1 MARRI
6 WRRRAHC
13 DHPVGDSGW
22 GRALCGGVLDVLRK
36 QVRQDCGTRQV
47 LDGLNGRA
55 MKVAFGMK
63 AHSGWAALVVLGT
76 RSGELQVIDRCRMEL
91 VENDEASWAKQ
102 PYHAAERL
110 NAGEARDLVKRGL
123 ETARRIAVR
132 EMRTAV
138 KRAREAGHDVAAC
151 AVLVVDPM
159 PDWSVDEILAVH
171 FRMHKAEGVLFR
183 DALARAARA
192 SGLRLLEIPEKQLD
206 EHSER
211 ALATS
216 VSSLRKTVASLG
228 KSVGP
233 PWGKDQKDA
242 SLAAMVALHGRT

>member
-1 MARRI
+1 
-6 WRRRAHC
+6 
-13 DHPVGDSGW
+13 
-22 GRALCGGVLDVLRK
+22 
-36 QVRQDCGTRQV
+36 
-47 LDGLNGRA
+47 

-76 RSGELQVIDRCRMEL
+76 CSGELQVVDRCRLEL
-91 VENDEASWAKQ
+91 VEKDEASWAKQ
-102 PYHAAERL
+102 PYHAAEHL
-110 NAGEARDLVKRGL
+110 NAGDARELVRRGL
-123 ETARRIAVR
+123 ESSRRIAVR

-138 KRAREAGHDVAAC
+138 KRAREAGHEVAAC

-159 PDWSVDEILAVH
+159 PDWTVDEILAVH

-183 DALARAARA
+183 DALTRAAGA
-192 SGLRLLEIPEKQLD
+192 CGLKLLRVPEKQLD
-206 EHSER
+206 EHAER

-216 VSSLRKTVASLG
+216 VKSLRKTIASLG

-242 SLAAMVALHGRT
+242 ALAAMIALQGK

>member
-1 MARRI
+1 
-6 WRRRAHC
+6 
-13 DHPVGDSGW
+13 
-22 GRALCGGVLDVLRK
+22 
-36 QVRQDCGTRQV
+36 
-47 LDGLNGRA
+47 

-76 RSGELQVIDRCRMEL
+76 RSGELQVVDRSRMEL
-91 VENDEASWAKQ
+91 VEKHEASWAKQ

-110 NAGEARDLVKRGL
+110 NTGDARDLVERGVA
-123 ETARRIAVR
+123 TARRIAVR

-138 KRAREAGHDVAAC
+138 ERAREAGHEVAAC

-159 PDWSVDEILAVH
+159 PDWTVDEILAVH

-183 DALARAARA
+183 EALARAAA
-192 SGLRLLEIPEKQLD
+192 TCGLRFLGIPEKQLD
-206 EHSER
+206 EQAER

-216 VSSLRKTVASLG
+216 VNSLRKTIASLG

-242 SLAAMVALHGRT
+242 SIAAMIALQGQMK

>member
-1 MARRI
+1 
-6 WRRRAHC
+6 
-13 DHPVGDSGW
+13 
-22 GRALCGGVLDVLRK
+22 
-36 QVRQDCGTRQV
+36 
-47 LDGLNGRA
+47 

-76 RSGELQVIDRCRMEL
+76 RSGELQVVNRCRMEL
-91 VENDEASWAKQ
+91 VEKDEASWAKQ

-110 NAGEARDLVKRGL
+110 NAGDARDLVTRGL
-123 ETARRIAVR
+123 VTARRIAVR

-138 KRAREAGHDVAAC
+138 KRARQAGHEVAAC
-151 AVLVVDPM
+151 AVLVADPM
-159 PDWSVDEILAVH
+159 PDWTVDEILAVH

-183 DALARAARA
+183 DALARAAGA
-192 SGLRLLEIPEKQLD
+192 CGLRFLGIPEKQLD
-206 EHSER
+206 EQAER

-216 VSSLRKTVASLG
+216 VNSLRKTIASLG

-242 SLAAMVALHGRT
+242 SLAAMIALQGQVK

>member
-1 MARRI
+1 
-6 WRRRAHC
+6 
-13 DHPVGDSGW
+13 
-22 GRALCGGVLDVLRK
+22 
-36 QVRQDCGTRQV
+36 
-47 LDGLNGRA
+47 

-76 RSGELQVIDRCRMEL
+76 RSGELQVVDRCRMEL
-91 VENDEASWAKQ
+91 VEKDEASWAKQ

-110 NAGEARDLVKRGL
+110 NAGDARDLVTRGL
-123 ETARRIAVR
+123 VTARRIAVR

-138 KRAREAGHDVAAC
+138 NRALQAGHEVDAC
-151 AVLVVDPM
+151 AVLMADPM
-159 PDWSVDEILAVH
+159 PDWTVDEILAVH

-183 DALARAARA
+183 DALARAAEA
-192 SGLRLLEIPEKQLD
+192 CGLRFLGIPEKQLD
-206 EHSER
+206 EQAER

-216 VSSLRKTVASLG
+216 VNSLRKTIALLG

-242 SLAAMVALHGRT
+242 SLAAMIALQGQVT

>member
-1 MARRI
+1 
-6 WRRRAHC
+6 
-13 DHPVGDSGW
+13 
-22 GRALCGGVLDVLRK
+22 
-36 QVRQDCGTRQV
+36 
-47 LDGLNGRA
+47 

-76 RSGELQVIDRCRMEL
+76 RSGELQVVDRCRMEL
-91 VENDEASWAKQ
+91 VEKDEASWAKQ

-110 NAGEARDLVKRGL
+110 NAGDARDLVRQGL
-123 ETARRIAVR
+123 VTARRIAVR
-132 EMRTAV
+132 EMRRVV
-138 KRAREAGHDVAAC
+138 KRAREAGHEVAAC

-159 PDWSVDEILAVH
+159 PDWTVDEILAVH

-192 SGLRLLEIPEKQLD
+192 CGLRLLRVPEKQLH
-206 EHSER
+206 EHAER

-216 VSSLRKTVASLG
+216 VNSLRKTIASLG

-242 SLAAMVALHGRT
+242 ALAAMIALQGQMK

>member
-1 MARRI
+1 
-6 WRRRAHC
+6 
-13 DHPVGDSGW
+13 
-22 GRALCGGVLDVLRK
+22 
-36 QVRQDCGTRQV
+36 
-47 LDGLNGRA
+47 

-76 RSGELQVIDRCRMEL
+76 RSGELQVVDRCRVEL
-91 VENDEASWAKQ
+91 VEKEEASWAKQ

-110 NAGEARDLVKRGL
+110 NAGDARDLVTRGL
-123 ETARRIAVR
+123 VTARRIAVR

-138 KRAREAGHDVAAC
+138 DRARQAGHEVDAC
-151 AVLVVDPM
+151 AVLMADPM
-159 PDWSVDEILAVH
+159 PDWTVDEILAVH

-183 DALARAARA
+183 DALARAAEA
-192 SGLRLLEIPEKQLD
+192 CGLRFLGIPEKQLD
-206 EHSER
+206 EQAER

-216 VSSLRKTVASLG
+216 VNSLRKTIASLG

-242 SLAAMVALHGRT
+242 SLAAMIALQGQVT

>member
-1 MARRI
+1 
-6 WRRRAHC
+6 
-13 DHPVGDSGW
+13 
-22 GRALCGGVLDVLRK
+22 
-36 QVRQDCGTRQV
+36 
-47 LDGLNGRA
+47 

-76 RSGELQVIDRCRMEL
+76 RSGELQVVDRCRMEL
-91 VENDEASWAKQ
+91 VEKDEASWAKQ

-110 NAGEARDLVKRGL
+110 NAGEARDLVRRGL
-123 ETARRIAVR
+123 VTARRIAVR

-138 KRAREAGHDVAAC
+138 KRAREAGHEVAAC

-159 PDWSVDEILAVH
+159 PDWTVDEILAVH

-192 SGLRLLEIPEKQLD
+192 CGLRFLGIPEKQLD
-206 EHSER
+206 EHAER

-216 VSSLRKTVASLG
+216 VNSLRKTIASLG

-242 SLAAMVALHGRT
+242 SLAAMIALQGQMK

>member
-1 MARRI
+1 
-6 WRRRAHC
+6 
-13 DHPVGDSGW
+13 
-22 GRALCGGVLDVLRK
+22 
-36 QVRQDCGTRQV
+36 
-47 LDGLNGRA
+47 

-76 RSGELQVIDRCRMEL
+76 RSGELQVVDRCRMEL
-91 VENDEASWAKQ
+91 VEKDQASWAKQ

-110 NAGEARDLVKRGL
+110 NAGDARDLVRRGL
-123 ETARRIAVR
+123 VTARRIAVR

-138 KRAREAGHDVAAC
+138 KRARQAGHEVAVC

-159 PDWSVDEILAVH
+159 PDWTVDEVLAVH

-183 DALARAARA
+183 DALARAAGA
-192 SGLRLLEIPEKQLD
+192 CGLRFLGIHEKQLD
-206 EHSER
+206 EHAER

-216 VSSLRKTVASLG
+216 VNSLRKTIASLG

-233 PWGKDQKDA
+233 PWGRDQKDA
-242 SLAAMVALHGRT
+242 ALAAMIALQGQVN

>member
-1 MARRI
+1 
-6 WRRRAHC
+6 
-13 DHPVGDSGW
+13 
-22 GRALCGGVLDVLRK
+22 
-36 QVRQDCGTRQV
+36 
-47 LDGLNGRA
+47 
-55 MKVAFGMK
+55 MKVAFGLK

-76 RSGELQVIDRCRMEL
+76 RGREPQVVERCRMEL
-91 VENDEASWAKQ
+91 VEEDEASWAKQ

-110 NAGEARDLVKRGL
+110 NAGDARDLVRRGL

-138 KRAREAGHDVAAC
+138 KRARQAGHEVAAC

-159 PDWSVDEILAVH
+159 PDWTVDEILAVH

-183 DALARAARA
+183 DALARAAGA
-192 SGLRLLEIPEKQLD
+192 CGLRFFGVPEKQLD
-206 EHSER
+206 EHAER

-216 VSSLRKTVASLG
+216 PNGLRKTIASLG

-242 SLAAMVALHGRT
+242 SLAALIALQGQVK